1 MVEGPAL
8 TRSTMVKL
16 RTQGKI
22 QTGFEE
28 EKIGPQQTSES
39 QGGILLPRNTDS
51 QKAMEKL
58 EGQRGPSSHSHLE
71 FTFRRPNEMVGRTDV
86 RPQEPQ
92 GLRHSVAHAHFLR
105 SYWEVSTPTQ
115 GGTERR
121 RGRQGHGGLTRGS
134 TVVPGPAV

>member
-28 EKIGPQQTSES
+28 EKIGPEQTSES
-39 QGGILLPRNTDS
+39 QGSILLPRNTDS

-86 RPQEPQ
+86 RLQEPQ
-92 GLRHSVAHAHFLR
+92 
-105 SYWEVSTPTQ
+105 VSDILLPTH
-115 GGTERR
+115 TFSEAT
-121 RGRQGHGGLTRGS
+121 GRYLLPHKEEQKGDVGARAMG
-134 TVVPGPAV
+134 V